1 MKYTKCAT
9 LLVKKEIFGIMKL
22 SKGKSRLDILGRVGV
37 IDVRTKNNN
46 SMCVFT

>member
-22 SKGKSRLDILGRVGV
+22 SKGREPFGYLGESR
-37 IDVRTKNNN
+37 
-46 SMCVFT
+46 SY